1 MYGKLKADVR
11 EIIKRLCDY
20 RNIEIIEG
28 AVCADHVHLCLSIP
42 PSEKVSD
49 VIAYIKGK
57 SALMI
62 HDKYPEMVNGWSKSF
77 WARGYYVATVGN
89 ITEEAVKEYIQQQ
102 KEELAEANRYIE
114 KSTAQKLQFFTN
126 ITHEIKTP
134 LTLILGP
141 LGKLSKE
148 APEGSSLADDIRNIR
163 KNAERLKRVVD
174 QLLDFRKV
182 ESNKMNMRVG
192 EVDLVAF
199 VAEVKS
205 CFDTMAAAKQ
215 IHFTFEHDCPSVSLW
230 VYRVKMELMQANL

>member
-42 PSEKVSD
+42 TSEKVSD

-77 WARGYYVATVGN
+77 WAREYYVATVGN

-102 KEELAEANRYIE
+102 KEE
-114 KSTAQKLQFFTN
+114 
-126 ITHEIKTP
+126 
-134 LTLILGP
+134 
-141 LGKLSKE
+141 SKRE
-148 APEGSSLADDIRNIR
+148 
-163 KNAERLKRVVD
+163 
-174 QLLDFRKV
+174 
-182 ESNKMNMRVG
+182 
-192 EVDLVAF
+192 
-199 VAEVKS
+199 
-205 CFDTMAAAKQ
+205 DT
-215 IHFTFEHDCPSVSLW
+215 
-230 VYRVKMELMQANL
+230 RR

>member
-1 MYGKLKADVR
+1 MDSYSLSHSRYKCQYQVVFIPKYRKRIMYGKLKADVR

-89 ITEEAVKEYIQQQ
+89 ITYSRKKKNLKEKIHDGKPLSEAS
-102 KEELAEANRYIE
+102 RYDCLRHPPFRRAGI
-114 KSTAQKLQFFTN
+114 
-126 ITHEIKTP
+126 
-134 LTLILGP
+134 GP
-141 LGKLSKE
+141 L
-148 APEGSSLADDIRNIR
+148 
-163 KNAERLKRVVD
+163 
-174 QLLDFRKV
+174 
-182 ESNKMNMRVG
+182 
-192 EVDLVAF
+192 
-199 VAEVKS
+199 
-205 CFDTMAAAKQ
+205 
-215 IHFTFEHDCPSVSLW
+215 
-230 VYRVKMELMQANL
+230 